1 MGQMRI
7 RILVAGLLVVCTACS
22 ALTTNAPPA
31 AVSRVD
37 FDAIR
42 ENPCALL
49 RPDQAEELGW
59 FHGSATPSPTAGIN
73 FCSWSRSNLRG
84 DDAYAS
90 AVAPFDLATGVS
102 RTGATEI
109 TISGRA
115 AARYLRGDTASVTVD
130 LGEQRGLLVFTK
142 THGPNAT
149 DSAAAEALA
158 AALLANVKV

>member
-1 MGQMRI
+1 
-7 RILVAGLLVVCTACS
+7 LVGSPLLPGVPRFLLDLAG
-22 ALTTNAPPA
+22 
-31 AVSRVD
+31 VSR
-37 FDAIR
+37 ACR
-42 ENPCALL
+42 
-49 RPDQAEELGW
+49 RPDRLPRVSGGYSERL
-59 FHGSATPSPTAGIN
+59 SPIAGIN

-90 AVAPFDLATGVS
+90 AVAPFDLATGLS

-115 AARYLRGDTASVTVD
+115 AARYLRGDTASVAVD

-142 THGPNAT
+142 IHGPNAT

-158 AALLANVKV
+158 AALLANVRV